1 MKVVLTTKRIADFCP
16 AAGGQQ
22 VFLWD
27 EVMSGLAVRKTGAGS
42 VSFIY
47 QSRFR
52 GRTLR
57 MTIGKVSDW
66 SIKEARVKAREIQ
79 RHIDVGD
86 DPREVMEEKL
96 RVQTE
101 RRRSKKLSS
110 LTFSHVWGQWVSRM
124 ETDWSANT
132 LRDSQKAIQKGG
144 QPRKRWAGK
153 VTKPGPLAAIADVK
167 VSDLNLDLLVRVAS
181 LECKK
186 RPTQFRL
193 ALRMMRACLNWAS
206 EELKLDIPKDISSSR
221 RLQRI
226 VGKPAAK
233 TDYLNKD
240 QLKTWFAHV
249 RAPENN
255 KVSRAYLQCL
265 LLTGARRSELLML
278 RWADVDV
285 QWSQLS
291 LADKIDGTRK
301 IPLTPYVR
309 TLLGGLPK
317 HNEWVFFSSQSISG
331 HIVDPSI
338 AHRKYCKDAGLA
350 VSLHGLR
357 RSFKSLSEWLD
368 IPVGVIAQIMGHKP
382 SATVEKH
389 YTVRPVDLLRVH
401 HTRLES
407 WMLKQAGLDIDEPQ
421 ASYLSVVS

>member
-1 MKVVLTTKRIADFCP
+1 MKVVLTTKRIADFRP

-27 EVMSGLAVRKTGAGS
+27 ESMSGLAVRKTGAGS

-206 EELKLDIPKDISSSR
+206 EELKLDIPKDILMSR
-221 RLQRI
+221 
-226 VGKPAAK
+226 
-233 TDYLNKD
+233 
-240 QLKTWFAHV
+240 
-249 RAPENN
+249 
-255 KVSRAYLQCL
+255 KV
-265 LLTGARRSELLML
+265 
-278 RWADVDV
+278 
-285 QWSQLS
+285 
-291 LADKIDGTRK
+291 
-301 IPLTPYVR
+301 
-309 TLLGGLPK
+309 
-317 HNEWVFFSSQSISG
+317 
-331 HIVDPSI
+331 
-338 AHRKYCKDAGLA
+338 
-350 VSLHGLR
+350 
-357 RSFKSLSEWLD
+357 
-368 IPVGVIAQIMGHKP
+368 
-382 SATVEKH
+382 
-389 YTVRPVDLLRVH
+389 
-401 HTRLES
+401 
-407 WMLKQAGLDIDEPQ
+407 
-421 ASYLSVVS
+421 